1 MSINPFGAN
10 TAGDIYSLECSVT
23 VTDSLANQSA
33 IDITWLN
40 PMNNPVQS
48 EMVTTIS
55 TLTFNPLSTDSAGT
69 YTCSAR
75 TGSTIQNETI
85 SVVVESKSRKCFFIC
100 KNYLIVSHSHV

>member
-55 TLTFNPLSTDSAGT
+55 TLTFNP
-69 YTCSAR
+69 CSAR
-75 TGSTIQNETI
+75 AGSTIQNETI
-85 SVVVESKSRKCFFIC
+85 SVVVESKSRQCFLSAKII
-100 KNYLIVSHSHV
+100 Y